1 MLTFG
6 QASGASGSMEEQL
19 KLSKEHRAEGSRPG
33 AISFQDRLA
42 QRPAYP
48 WYIVGVTC
56 IGSFMGQFDASVVQ
70 LALPHLAQV
79 FQVRETLTSWVA
91 LAYLLSFSAS
101 LPVFGWLCEQYGRK
115 QLYLLGMAAFL
126 IASVLCSL
134 ATSLPQLIAFR
145 VLQGL
150 GGALL
155 GANSISILV
164 RAAGKER
171 RGRAMGIF
179 SAAQAIG
186 VSLGPIVG
194 GLLIGW
200 LGWRSIFWIT
210 APVGVIGVL
219 LGWLILPRDEGKESG
234 RFDWQGALLL
244 PPALLCI
251 VLALNQAADW
261 GVVSAPFIGAIAAGI
276 VLLAL
281 FVLQERRAASPLVD
295 LNLFRSEAFSLGI
308 VAVLIS
314 YAMLY
319 GMFYLISFALVRG
332 FHDGPE
338 IAGLRLAAIPI
349 AIGIAAPIAGSL
361 VNRLGSTTLNLAG
374 MALCAAALLALS
386 LVALEPSPSRLFG
399 ILALAAFGAGLGMF
413 MAPNNSATMGAAP
426 QALSGEAGAMLNL
439 ARMLGVSLGVASS
452 ASMLAWR
459 MKVIEDAHSAD
470 VAFYGHPILGAVE
483 TSFVL
488 LFLFAL
494 IATAAT
500 LWRRR
505 LPGEDPEPRAA
516 SDEKA

>member
-1 MLTFG
+1 MNEPMELR
-6 QASGASGSMEEQL
+6 QATPADAPRPEAGSF
-19 KLSKEHRAEGSRPG
+19 R
-33 AISFQDRLA
+33 DRLA
-42 QRPAYP
+42 QRAAYP

-70 LALPHLAQV
+70 LALPHLAEV

-91 LAYLLSFSAS
+91 LAYLLSFCVS

-115 QLYLLGMAAFL
+115 RLYLLGMAAFL
-126 IASVLCSL
+126 VASVLCSI

-164 RAAGKER
+164 HAAGKER

-194 GLLIGW
+194 GLLIGS
-200 LGWRSIFWIT
+200 LGWRSIFWVT
-210 APVGVIGVL
+210 APIGVIGVL
-219 LGWLILPRDEGKESG
+219 LGWLILPRDEGRDDG
-234 RFDWQGALLL
+234 RFDWPGALLL

-261 GVVSAPFIGAIAAGI
+261 GVASATFIGVSAAGI
-276 VLLAL
+276 ILIAL
-281 FVLQERRAASPLVD
+281 FILHERRVASPLVD
-295 LNLFRSEAFSLGI
+295 LKLFQSKAFSYGI
-308 VAVLIS
+308 LAVLLS

-332 FHDGPE
+332 FHDAPE
-338 IAGLRLAAIPI
+338 VAGLRLAAIPI
-349 AIGIAAPIAGSL
+349 AIGIAAPVAGSF
-361 VNRLGSTTLNLAG
+361 VNRLGTTTLSLAG
-374 MALCAAALLALS
+374 MGLCAVALLALS
-386 LVALEPSPSRLFG
+386 LVALEPSPSRVVGILSLALFG
-399 ILALAAFGAGLGMF
+399 VGLGMF

-426 QALSGEAGAMLNL
+426 PALSGEAGAMLNL
-439 ARMLGVSLGVASS
+439 ARMLGVSLGVASA

-459 MKVIEDAHSAD
+459 MKVIENAGTDPI
-470 VAFYGHPILGAVE
+470 AFHGHPILGAVE
-483 TSFVL
+483 ASFAL
-488 LFLFAL
+488 LFVFAL
-494 IATAAT
+494 VAT
-500 LWRRR
+500 LATLKRRR
-505 LPGEDPEPRAA
+505 LSNEEDTLPIHGG
-516 SDEKA
+516 DGKA

>member
-1 MLTFG
+1 MNEPLGLRDSGPADAPRPTVATFR
-6 QASGASGSMEEQL
+6 E
-19 KLSKEHRAEGSRPG
+19 
-33 AISFQDRLA
+33 RLA
-42 QRPAYP
+42 ARPAYP

-70 LALPHLAQV
+70 LALPHLAEV
-79 FQVRETLTSWVA
+79 FHTRETLTSWVA

-115 QLYLLGMAAFL
+115 QLYLVGMAAFL
-126 IASVLCSL
+126 IASVLCGI

-155 GANSISILV
+155 GANSVSILV

-194 GLLIGW
+194 GLLIGS
-200 LGWRSIFWIT
+200 LGWRSIFWVT
-210 APVGVIGVL
+210 APIGVVGVL
-219 LGWLILPRDEGKESG
+219 LGWLILPRDEGRAEG
-234 RFDWQGALLL
+234 RFDALGALLL

-261 GVVSAPFIGAIAAGI
+261 GIASASFIGTSLAGI
-276 VLLAL
+276 ALLVL
-281 FVLQERRAASPLVD
+281 FVRHERRTDSPLVD
-295 LNLFRSEAFSLGI
+295 LKLFQSEAFSLGI
-308 VAVLIS
+308 VAVMLS

-332 FHDGPE
+332 FHDTPE
-338 IAGLRLAAIPI
+338 LAGLRLAAIPI
-349 AIGIAAPIAGSL
+349 ALGIAAPIAGSF
-361 VNRLGSTTLNLAG
+361 VNRLGATTLNLAG

-386 LVALEPSPSRLFG
+386 LVALEPAPSRLFG
-399 ILALAAFGAGLGMF
+399 ILSLAVFGAGLGMF

-426 QALSGEAGAMLNL
+426 PALSGEAGAMLNL
-439 ARMLGVSLGVASS
+439 ARMLGVSLGVASA
-452 ASMLAWR
+452 ASTLAWR
-459 MKVIEDAHSAD
+459 MQVIGGARTDD
-470 VAFYGHPILGAVE
+470 VIFYGHPILGAVE
-483 TSFVL
+483 TSFLL

-494 IATAAT
+494 AAT
-500 LWRRR
+500 ISTLKRRR
-505 LPGEDPEPRAA
+505 LPAEDA
-516 SDEKA
+516 SPLPATDGKA

>member
-1 MLTFG
+1 MNEGLG
-6 QASGASGSMEEQL
+6 LKEGA
-19 KLSKEHRAEGSRPG
+19 AADASRP
-33 AISFQDRLA
+33 AASSFRERLA
-42 QRPAYP
+42 ARPAYP

-70 LALPHLAQV
+70 LALPHLAEV
-79 FQVRETLTSWVA
+79 FHTRETLTSWVA

-115 QLYLLGMAAFL
+115 QLYLVGMAAFL
-126 IASVLCSL
+126 IASVLCGI

-194 GLLIGW
+194 GLLIGS

-210 APVGVIGVL
+210 APIGVIGVL
-219 LGWLILPRDEGKESG
+219 LGWLILPRDEGRDEG
-234 RFDWQGALLL
+234 RFDGLGALLL

-261 GVVSAPFIGAIAAGI
+261 GIASASFIGTGVAGI
-276 VLLAL
+276 VLLVL
-281 FVLQERRAASPLVD
+281 FVRHERRTDSPLVD
-295 LNLFRSEAFSLGI
+295 LKLFQSEAFSLGI
-308 VAVLIS
+308 LAVMLS

-332 FHDGPE
+332 FHDTPE
-338 IAGLRLAAIPI
+338 LAGLRLAAIPI
-349 AIGIAAPIAGSL
+349 ALGIAAPIAGSF
-361 VNRLGSTTLNLAG
+361 VNRLGATTLSLAG
-374 MALCAAALLALS
+374 MAICAAALLALS

-399 ILALAAFGAGLGMF
+399 ILSLAVFGAGLGMF

-439 ARMLGVSLGVASS
+439 ARMLGVSLGVASA

-459 MKVIEDAHSAD
+459 MKAIEDARTDD
-470 VAFYGHPILGAVE
+470 VVFYGHPILGAVE
-483 TSFVL
+483 TSFLL

-494 IATAAT
+494 VATIAT
-500 LWRRR
+500 LKRRR
-505 LPGEDPEPRAA
+505 LPSEDSAAAPERAG
-516 SDEKA
+516 KA

>member
-1 MLTFG
+1 MDDPVERR
-6 QASGASGSMEEQL
+6 QSVAAEAP
-19 KLSKEHRAEGSRPG
+19 RAIV
-33 AISFQDRLA
+33 ASFQNRLA
-42 QRPAYP
+42 QRPGYP

-70 LALPHLAQV
+70 LALPHLAEI
-79 FQVRETLTSWVA
+79 FHVRETVTSWVA

-101 LPVFGWLCEQYGRK
+101 LPIFGWLCEQYGRK
-115 QLYLLGMAAFL
+115 PLYLLGMAAFL
-126 IASVLCSL
+126 VASVLCSL
-134 ATSLPQLIAFR
+134 ATSLPQLIGFR

-164 RAAGKER
+164 RASGKER

-179 SAAQAIG
+179 SAAQAVV

-194 GLLIGW
+194 GLLIGSF
-200 LGWRSIFWIT
+200 GWRSIFWVT
-210 APVGVIGVL
+210 APIGVIGVL
-219 LGWLILPRDEGKESG
+219 LGWLILPRDEGKGGGG
-234 RFDWQGALLL
+234 RFDWRGALLL

-251 VLALNQAADW
+251 VLALSQAADW
-261 GVVSAPFIGAIAAGI
+261 GIASAAFIGMSVAGI

-281 FVLQERRAASPLVD
+281 FILYERRTDSPLVD
-295 LNLFRSEAFSLGI
+295 LKLFQSEAFSLGI
-308 VAVLIS
+308 LAVLLS

-332 FHDGPE
+332 FHDAPE
-338 IAGLRLAAIPI
+338 VAGLRLAAIPI
-349 AIGIAAPIAGSL
+349 AIGIAAPIAGSF
-361 VNRLGSTTLNLAG
+361 VNRLGATTLSLAG
-374 MALCAAALLALS
+374 MALCGVALLALS

-439 ARMLGVSLGVASS
+439 ARMLGVSLGVASA

-459 MKVIEDAHSAD
+459 MSVIQDARTDD
-470 VAFYGHPILGAVE
+470 VIFYGHPILGAVE
-483 TSFVL
+483 ASFVL
-488 LFLFAL
+488 LFAFAL
-494 IATAAT
+494 IATLCT
-500 LWRRR
+500 LKRRR
-505 LPGEDPEPRAA
+505 LSSEDSAPLR
-516 SDEKA
+516 SGDKA

>member
-1 MLTFG
+1 MD
-6 QASGASGSMEEQL
+6 EPIER
-19 KLSKEHRAEGSRPG
+19 KLSLQDAAPQP
-33 AISFQDRLA
+33 ISASFRDRLA

-70 LALPHLAQV
+70 LALPHLAEV
-79 FQVRETLTSWVA
+79 FEVRETVTSWVA

-115 QLYLLGMAAFL
+115 RLYLVGMAAFL
-126 IASVLCSL
+126 IASILCSI

-164 RAAGKER
+164 RASGKER

-179 SAAQAIG
+179 SAAQAVG

-194 GLLIGW
+194 GLLIGS
-200 LGWRSIFWIT
+200 LGWRSIFWVT
-210 APVGVIGVL
+210 APIGLIGVL
-219 LGWLILPRDEGKESG
+219 LGWLILPRDDGKGGG
-234 RFDWQGALLL
+234 RFDWRGALLL

-251 VLALNQAADW
+251 VLALSQAADW
-261 GVVSAPFIGAIAAGI
+261 GIASASFIGMTAAGI

-281 FVLQERRAASPLVD
+281 FILYERRTDSPLDD
-295 LNLFRSEAFSLGI
+295 LKLFKSEAFSLGI
-308 VAVLIS
+308 LAVMLS

-338 IAGLRLAAIPI
+338 VAGLRLAAIPI
-349 AIGIAAPIAGSL
+349 AIGIAAPIAGSF
-361 VNRLGSTTLNLAG
+361 VNRLGATTLSLAG
-374 MALCAAALLALS
+374 MALCAVALLALS

-426 QALSGEAGAMLNL
+426 PSLSGEAGAMLNL
-439 ARMLGVSLGVASS
+439 ARMLGVSLGVASA

-459 MKVIEDAHSAD
+459 MNVIQDARSDD
-470 VAFYGHPILGAVE
+470 VIFYGHPILGAVE
-483 TSFVL
+483 ASFVL

-494 IATAAT
+494 IATVCT
-500 LWRRR
+500 LRRRR
-505 LPGEDPEPRAA
+505 LSSEDSPPLQP
-516 SDEKA
+516 SDRKA